1 MDRLRT
7 LLARAVA
14 ELEPEARTSENPDE
28 AARRFLKTLDPDS
41 QEGMWFAAL
50 AEGFRSPLEAARVYV
65 RDVKRA
71 RRLTSDVLCAI
82 RRSHAGAQPDATV
95 M

>member
-7 LLARAVA
+7 LLAHAVA
-14 ELEPEARTSENPDE
+14 ELEPHASQARAPENLDV

-50 AEGFRSPLEAARVYV
+50 AEGYPSPLEAAKVYL
-65 RDVKRA
+65 RDVKR
-71 RRLTSDVLCAI
+71 R
-82 RRSHAGAQPDATV
+82 
-95 M
+95 